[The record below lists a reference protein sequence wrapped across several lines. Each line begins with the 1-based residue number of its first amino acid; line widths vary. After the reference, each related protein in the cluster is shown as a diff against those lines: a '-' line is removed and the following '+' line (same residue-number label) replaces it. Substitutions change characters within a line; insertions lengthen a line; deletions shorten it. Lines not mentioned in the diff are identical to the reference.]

1 MYKKI
6 FYFTVVLVLI
16 FSISV
21 QQISAESEPPV
32 ITPRWNNVSDVD
44 ITLVNVGNALYL
56 SVSILGEELST
67 LNSISIG
74 LFKMTK
80 PNQGTVV
87 KWTDMSSN
95 TRSFSFSETV
105 NAEPSGGYRVIV
117 RFNAVKNG
125 VSEAISA
132 DLDKIF

>member
-1 MYKKI
+1 
-6 FYFTVVLVLI
+6 
-16 FSISV
+16 
-21 QQISAESEPPV
+21 
-32 ITPRWNNVSDVD
+32 
-44 ITLVNVGNALYL
+44 
-56 SVSILGEELST
+56 
-67 LNSISIG
+67 
-74 LFKMTK
+74 MTK

-87 KWTDMSSN
+87 TWTDMSSN